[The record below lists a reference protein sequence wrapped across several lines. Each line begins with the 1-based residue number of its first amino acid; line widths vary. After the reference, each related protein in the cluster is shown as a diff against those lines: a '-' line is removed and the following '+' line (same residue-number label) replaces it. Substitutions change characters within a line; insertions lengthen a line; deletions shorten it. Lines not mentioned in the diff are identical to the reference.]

1 MKNIKIS
8 AKAYQATTEDIRVSV
23 QPFYLEDES
32 DPEEGHYF
40 WAYQVQIENLGV
52 DPVRLKSRYWRI
64 TDSHG
69 HTEEVRGEGVVGEQ
83 PLIEPGYAFEYTSG
97 APLATSSGFMKGSYR
112 MRRHD
117 GTSFEVEIPH
127 FSLDSPHGSS
137 MVN

>member
-97 APLATSSGFMKGSYR
+97 APLGTSSGFMKGSYR